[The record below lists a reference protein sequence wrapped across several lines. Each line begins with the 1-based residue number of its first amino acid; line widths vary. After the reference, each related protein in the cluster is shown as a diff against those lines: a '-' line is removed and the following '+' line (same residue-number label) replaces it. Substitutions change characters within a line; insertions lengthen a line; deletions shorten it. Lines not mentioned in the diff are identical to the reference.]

1 MLYTTDK
8 IATPKLALQWFAK
21 FHEDKLIKPTEI
33 VLVCGYNRYDGLN
46 YDFTNFRFHRDYVER
61 MNQIVVKGKY
71 KNYPVTITL
80 IIENL
85 QNRILIEA
93 DDVTIEQKLSEKLKL
108 EKLYKS

>member
-8 IATPKLALQWFAK
+8 IATPKLALKWFTE
-21 FHEDKLIKPTEI
+21 FHENKLVNPAEI
-33 VLVCGYNRYDGLN
+33 ILVCGYNRYDGLN

-61 MNQIVVKGKY
+61 MNQIIVKGKY

-85 QNRILIEA
+85 QNRILIDSDNVE
-93 DDVTIEQKLSEKLKL
+93 VEQKLSKKLKL
-108 EKLYKS
+108 KKLYES